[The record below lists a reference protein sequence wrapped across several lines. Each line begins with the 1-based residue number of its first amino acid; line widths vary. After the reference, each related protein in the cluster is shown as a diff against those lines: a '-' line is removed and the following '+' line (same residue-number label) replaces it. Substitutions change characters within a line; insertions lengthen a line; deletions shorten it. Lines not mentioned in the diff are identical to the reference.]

1 MSRWI
6 LPLLQWCNTTYT
18 HTHTHT
24 AMAHRA
30 FVSVIITGAQV
41 FGRAFG
47 EAYRQAAAQSVKQG
61 ATEASRGRG
70 RSGKAEY
77 GGITLDESCK
87 ILNIE
92 RNEAKD
98 YLNPEKV
105 NKRFEYLFNV
115 NDKEKGGSFYLQ
127 SKIYRAAERLKWE
140 IKEHEKETG
149 ATTEEGDPA
158 VAKDPSSEAA
168 QKDSKPAAEEP
179 KK

>member
-1 MSRWI
+1 
-6 LPLLQWCNTTYT
+6 
-18 HTHTHT
+18 
-24 AMAHRA
+24 MAHRA
-30 FVSVIITGAQV
+30 FVQVIVTGAQV

-61 ATEASRGRG
+61 ATETSRGRG

-98 YLNPEKV
+98 YLNLDKV
-105 NKRFEYLFNV
+105 NKRFDYLFNV

-140 IKEHEKETG
+140 IKEQEKEAGINAAEG
-149 ATTEEGDPA
+149 AAAE
-158 VAKDPSSEAA
+158 AKDPTAKPA
-168 QKDSKPAAEEP
+168 QKDPSTADEP